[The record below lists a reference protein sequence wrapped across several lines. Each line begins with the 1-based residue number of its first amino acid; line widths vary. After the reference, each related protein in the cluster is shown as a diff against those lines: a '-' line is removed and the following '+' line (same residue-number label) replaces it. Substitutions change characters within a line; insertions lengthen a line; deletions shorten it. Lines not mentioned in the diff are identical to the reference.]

1 MSASDDI
8 QDFLRKTG
16 SDTAG
21 YQAFGRTNEE
31 AGQPRWGLLGQLSGH
46 DVDPG
51 DRPSRAEPG
60 ARLEP
65 LQTAAEVAP
74 ARKGKAWATL
84 EKLPAAPAPEP
95 ACGPAARPAPSAVAE
110 RSEPPAGR
118 RVEHQAPATNAL
130 SVGEAS
136 PPGEARVPPAGRFGH
151 LFRSAS
157 DKASSEA
164 ATGKETPLKP
174 LLKRIS
180 Q

>member
-21 YQAFGRTNEE
+21 YQAFDRTDEG
-31 AGQPRWGLLGQLSGH
+31 AGQPRWGLLGQLAGH
-46 DVDPG
+46 DVEPD
-51 DRPSRAEPG
+51 DRPARGEAG
-60 ARLEP
+60 AHAAP
-65 LQTAAEVAP
+65 APTAADEGP
-74 ARKGKAWATL
+74 ARKVKAWATL
-84 EKLPAAPAPEP
+84 EKLPAAPAPAP
-95 ACGPAARPAPSAVAE
+95 APDSVSRPAPSAVAE
-110 RSEPPAGR
+110 RSEPPVDR
-118 RVEHQAPATNAL
+118 RAEPPVPATDAV
-130 SVGEAS
+130 SAGEAS
-136 PPGEARVPPAGRFGH
+136 PPGDAGVAPAGRFGH

-180 Q
+180 R

>member
-21 YQAFGRTNEE
+21 YQAFGRTDEG

-46 DVDPG
+46 DVEPD
-51 DRPSRAEPG
+51 DRPSRVETGARAEPPPTP
-60 ARLEP
+60 AD
-65 LQTAAEVAP
+65 AAP

-84 EKLPAAPAPEP
+84 EQLPAAPAPEP
-95 ACGPAARPAPSAVAE
+95 ANDPAARPAPSAAAE
-110 RSEPPAGR
+110 HSEPPADR
-118 RVEHQAPATNAL
+118 RVEHKVPATNAL

-136 PPGEARVPPAGRFGH
+136 SPGEARVAPAGRFGH